1 MQAKAE
7 LGYSRREQ
15 VGWYFYDWANSA
27 FSTTVV
33 TVFLGPYLSSL
44 VRTAAEAAGSD
55 RVFLLGVP
63 IAPDSFFTY
72 CVSLSVL
79 LQVVFL
85 PILGAIAD
93 YSHLRKTMMQIFA
106 FTGALATLMLFFVAG
121 NLWWLGG
128 LLFIIANLS
137 FGAAIVFYN
146 AYLPDIAAPD
156 DRDKISSQGWALGYM
171 GGGLLLLL
179 NLVFFQMRDALGVDT
194 NMAVRINLASAGVW
208 WFGWSFITWSRLRSR
223 GASRELPKGETY
235 ISIGF
240 KQLFE
245 TFREAKNYPQTIR
258 YLIAYLIYNDGI
270 QTVIAV
276 SAVFAAAPII
286 QGGLGIEQGTLTMV
300 ILMIQFVA
308 FGGALVWGRL
318 AMRVGAK
325 KAILISLVIWSIV
338 VSYTYFGLYGESSIL
353 QFWILGAAIAT
364 VMGGS
369 QAISRS
375 LFAQMIPKGKEAEF
389 FSIYEVSERGTS
401 WLGPLLF
408 GLVNQLFNNLRL
420 AIISLIVFFVLG
432 LILLYFVDVRQA
444 IVESGNEVPAKIYQT
459 ESNKKGAVDRYR
471 SAAPF
476 LLIG

>member
-1 MQAKAE
+1 MQASAQI
-7 LGYSRREQ
+7 GYSRREQ

-33 TVFLGPYLSSL
+33 TVFLGPYLALLARS
-44 VRTAAEAAGSD
+44 AADAAD
-55 RVFLLGVP
+55 RVYLLGIP

-79 LQVVFL
+79 LQVFFL

-106 FTGALATLMLFFVAG
+106 SLGAAATILLFVVTG

-156 DRDKISSQGWALGYM
+156 DRDRVSSQGWAMGYL
-171 GGGLLLLL
+171 GGGLLLAL
-179 NLVFFQMRDALGVDT
+179 NLAFFLMRDSLGVST
-194 NMAVRINLASAGVW
+194 ELAIRINLASAGVW
-208 WFGWSFITWSRLRSR
+208 WLGWSFMTWGRLRAR
-223 GASRELPKGETY
+223 HAARELPKGETY
-235 ISIGF
+235 VSIGF
-240 KQLFE
+240 KQLRA

-276 SAVFAAAPII
+276 AAVFAAAPLI
-286 QGGLGIEQGTLTMV
+286 QGGLEIEQGALTMV

-308 FGGALVWGRL
+308 FGGALLWGRL
-318 AMRVGAK
+318 AMRIGAK
-325 KAILISLVIWSIV
+325 KAILISLVIWSAV
-338 VSYTYFGLYGESSIL
+338 VTYAYGGLQGESRVL
-353 QFWILGAAIAT
+353 QFWILGAAIAM

-420 AIISLIVFFVLG
+420 AIISLIIFFVLG
-432 LILLYFVDVRQA
+432 LILLSLVNVRQA
-444 IVESGNEVPAKIYQT
+444 IVESGNEVPAKI
-459 ESNKKGAVDRYR
+459 
-471 SAAPF
+471 
-476 LLIG
+476 